1 MSSFRYKEITLIEN
15 FETHKIDKIVMYEI
29 LGELRKD
36 ILKHIKYHMIKMNYK
51 DNRWRN
57 MSENMIQEIQKK

>member
-29 LGELRKD
+29 LGKLRKD
-36 ILKHIKYHMIKMNYK
+36 ILKHIKYPMIKMKYK

-57 MSENMIQEIQKK
+57 TSENMIQDIQKK

>member
-36 ILKHIKYHMIKMNYK
+36 ILKHIKYHMIKMKYK

-57 MSENMIQEIQKK
+57 MSEKMIQDIQKK

>member
-36 ILKHIKYHMIKMNYK
+36 ILKHIKYPMIKMKYK

-57 MSENMIQEIQKK
+57 MSEKMIQDIQKK